1 MIGPHESILTVGAEI
16 RGPAH
21 HLPAVM
27 ESINSMTALFP
38 TEVVAGAFGM
48 VEHAIS
54 VAWAT
59 RPDAF
64 LSLTFTQFHQLV
76 RDRYYADLY
85 RRALRLGA
93 DFDRI
98 GDLASG
104 IAPALLSDPQLTR

>member
-1 MIGPHESILTVGAEI
+1 MAGPHESILIASAEI

-21 HLPAVM
+21 HLPAIL
-27 ESINSMTALFP
+27 ESINGMTAFFP
-38 TEVVAGAFGM
+38 SEVIAGGFGM

-64 LSLTFTQFHQLV
+64 LSLTFTQFHQLIQ
-76 RDRYYADLY
+76 DRYYADLY

-93 DFDRI
+93 DFDQI
-98 GDLASG
+98 GDLAPD
-104 IAPALLSDPQLTR
+104 IALALLSDPQLTR